1 MTRNFDQF
9 CSKFLFESSR
19 NSWNPE
25 RFMRVVPR
33 DLFNEAK
40 ILSMVS
46 KFAKDVNQGKMPGG
60 FIGKLNKKWTVAL
73 SEGGALYISGFN
85 LTYKGQKADLT
96 MNYNAGKEHRF
107 PLQITVENMD
117 LYSASIYDENGELE
131 SDMKQFEEAPGPG
144 KIDIPDWS
152 STIEELKRLGKIG
165 LNDNSGLMPKDDSR
179 GFADSFSNGKINNIK
194 VNKNITENFD
204 QFCSR
209 FLYESVS
216 DDEYLMAVDADDMET
231 AQKMVDEAAQRAG
244 YSAEG
249 FHGTHR
255 DFTVFN
261 RRFALKDRIGL
272 KLDTVGSWFT
282 DSSNVAKLLYGPKVM
297 RSYLSLRKPL
307 VFDGIGGLQN
317 LRDEVSEAHG
327 DVETFREWAK
337 SKGYDGVE
345 ISGDFVDGE
354 LQTIRI
360 VFDPNQI
367 KSADPV
373 TRDDHG
379 NIIPLSQRFDSSK
392 DDIRY

>member
-1 MTRNFDQF
+1 
-9 CSKFLFESSR
+9 
-19 NSWNPE
+19 
-25 RFMRVVPR
+25 
-33 DLFNEAK
+33 
-40 ILSMVS
+40 
-46 KFAKDVNQGKMPGG
+46 MPGG

-73 SEGGALYISGFN
+73 SEGGELYISGFL

-107 PLQITVENMD
+107 PLQIAVENMD
-117 LYSASIYDENGELE
+117 LYSVSIYDENGELNY
-131 SDMKQFEEAPGPG
+131 DMRQFEEAPSPG

-179 GFADSFSNGKINNIK
+179 GFADSFSNGKIGNIK
-194 VNKNITENFD
+194 MNKNIIENFD

-231 AQKMVDEAAQRAG
+231 AQKMVDDSAKAAG
-244 YSAEG
+244 Y
-249 FHGTHR
+249 
-255 DFTVFN
+255 N
-261 RRFALKDRIGL
+261 IGPVWRGD
-272 KLDTVGSWFT
+272 KISGITTYDISKQSPF
-282 DSSNVAKLLYGPKVM
+282 AKLGKAFYFSEDENEA
-297 RSYLSLRKPL
+297 RIHQ
-307 VFDGIGGLQN
+307 GIGGSIRRFFLKPKNKAKNFAQLDN
-317 LRDEVSEAHG
+317 G
-327 DVETFREWAK
+327 DWDTAGPLSLDQYNHYVWAIK
-337 SKGYDGVE
+337 AS
-345 ISGDFVDGE
+345 
-354 LQTIRI
+354 
-360 VFDPNQI
+360 NQI